1 MSPVTRYHRGTAR
14 IDAHMLTELDWLLD
28 MDQAADRAT
37 AEPIAAQIAALLR
50 QPGAVYADVCHLDE
64 AEGIH
69 DYLTV
74 QEVDAVQRLR
84 GDHRAG
90 SGPVDVDAGALSEVR
105 NLLDRLTMSWQGCE
119 ENADG
124 NPYDYPPAELAYVRA
139 QLAKSP
145 PEICYRCTW
154 CQFLIMRDRIDYLL
168 DQQGF
173 TDRNAYIAVQTEDP
187 EVVWRERVIGPVP
200 AVA

>member
-1 MSPVTRYHRGTAR
+1 MSPVTRHHHGTAR
-14 IDAHMLTELDWLLD
+14 VGAGFLDEIDLVLD
-28 MDQAADRAT
+28 MDHAANRT
-37 AEPIAAQIAALLR
+37 AVEALAEQIKETLQR
-50 QPGAVYADVCHLDE
+50 PGAVYADVCHLDE

-84 GDHRAG
+84 GEHRAG
-90 SGPVDVDAGALSEVR
+90 SGLVDVDAGALSEVR

-124 NPYDYPPAELAYVRA
+124 NPYDYPPAELAYVQA
-139 QLAKSP
+139 QLAKG
-145 PEICYRCTW
+145 EICYRCTW
-154 CQFLIMRDRIDYLL
+154 CRFLIMRDRIDYLL

-173 TDRNAYIAVQTEDP
+173 TDRNAYIEFQTEDP
-187 EVVWRERVIGPVP
+187 EVIWRERVVG
-200 AVA
+200 AVTA